1 MLQLAS
7 STSWW
12 TANGEY
18 GAGGVKEGEDEDD
31 DDDEEVGAAGSV
43 GNEGEERWHVADVV
57 VAAGGGPKATSA
69 GV

>member
-18 GAGGVKEGEDEDD
+18 GAGDGGVKEGEDEDD
-31 DDDEEVGAAGSV
+31 DDEEEVGAAGV

-57 VAAGGGPKATSA
+57 AAGGGPKATSA